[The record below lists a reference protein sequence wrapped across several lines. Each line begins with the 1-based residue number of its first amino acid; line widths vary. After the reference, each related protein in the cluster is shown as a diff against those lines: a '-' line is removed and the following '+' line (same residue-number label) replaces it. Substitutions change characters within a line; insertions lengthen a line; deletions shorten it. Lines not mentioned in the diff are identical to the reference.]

1 MTGEAKEKK
10 KTYTVQ
16 NRCFWDNSTKW
27 RYNIQKRNNLHQKNI
42 KYTNTNEKSSENN
55 CQNYINNL
63 KYSKKFSNI

>member
-1 MTGEAKEKK
+1 MTGEVKEKK
-10 KTYTVQ
+10 IYTVQ
-16 NRCFWDNSTKW
+16 NRCFWNNSIKW

-42 KYTNTNEKSSENN
+42 KYTNANEKSSENN